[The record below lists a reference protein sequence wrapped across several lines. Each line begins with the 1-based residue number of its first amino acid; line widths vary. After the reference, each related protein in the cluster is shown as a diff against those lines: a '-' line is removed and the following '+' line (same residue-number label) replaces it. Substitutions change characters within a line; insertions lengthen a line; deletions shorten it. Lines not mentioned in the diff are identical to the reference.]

1 VKPRILHADADMFFA
16 AVEIIKDP
24 TLKGK
29 PVIIGAA
36 DSKRGVVSTASY
48 EARKY
53 GVHSAMPIQNAKKLC
68 PQGIYLPGDFQ
79 AYSHYSKQM
88 FSIFQEY
95 SSTVCPMSIDEG
107 FMDISESLM
116 LFGGEESLALSL
128 KSDIQTILGFTIS
141 VGVASTRV
149 VAKIAASQ
157 NKPDGLTIIPS
168 GCEKEFLSP
177 LPIREIPGIGK
188 KSEPAFLSAGIKTI
202 SDLYTFS
209 ENNLDRNFGKY
220 GTSLWKII
228 HGIEEESLI
237 SPQGRP
243 AKSISRETTFEDD
256 VTDWNQLEK
265 EIMNLSRDVGFQIR
279 KEKLTAKT
287 ITVKVRYPSFLTL
300 TRQKSNTQGLR
311 EDIEIYLIAKDLI
324 QKEFK
329 KPFRLIG
336 VGASNFL
343 DTAPTNL
350 FSEEDPKKEI
360 YTNTLD
366 KIMEKYGKDK
376 VKRGKEL

>member
-1 VKPRILHADADMFFA
+1 MFFA

-48 EARKY
+48 EARKF

-68 PQGIYLPGDFQ
+68 PQGIYLPGDYQ

-88 FSIFQEY
+88 FQLFRNY
-95 SSTVCPMSIDEG
+95 SSLVCPMSIDEG
-107 FMDISESLM
+107 YMDISESLM

-128 KSDIQTILGFTIS
+128 KSDIQTSLGFSIS

-149 VAKIAASQ
+149 IAKIAASQ
-157 NKPDGLTIIPS
+157 NKPDGLTMIPD
-168 GCEKEFLSP
+168 GYEKEFLSP

-188 KSEPAFLSAGIKTI
+188 KSEPIFIAAGIKMI
-202 SDLYTFS
+202 SDLYLHTELS
-209 ENNLDRNFGKY
+209 LSKNFGKY
-220 GTSLWKII
+220 GVSLWKTI
-228 HGIEEESLI
+228 HGIEDLSEYN
-237 SPQGRP
+237 PQGS
-243 AKSISRETTFEDD
+243 ATKSISRETTFEED
-256 VTDWNQLEK
+256 VTDWNQLDK
-265 EIMNLSRDVGFQIR
+265 EVMNLSREVGFQVR
-279 KEKLTAKT
+279 KEKLSART
-287 ITVKVRYPSFLTL
+287 ITIKVRYPNFLTL
-300 TRQKSNTQGLR
+300 TRQKTYSQGIR
-311 EDIEIYLIAKDLI
+311 EDVEIYQIAKELI

-336 VGASNFL
+336 VGCSNFD
-343 DTAPTNL
+343 DTMPSNL
-350 FSEEDPKKEI
+350 FEEMDPKKEI

-366 KIMEKYGKDK
+366 KIMEKFGKDK